1 MYDKIYLKGKQVVR
15 GAIMR
20 SFYFSSPV
28 RELLY
33 RDGWRPNRRININH
47 FGNIISSDDGYV
59 LDSFSRSFLCNF
71 GNLEIHHE
79 KYRGS
84 GKDSSIFSPNLAL
97 ANSPIMR
104 EEYSEIT
111 KSSLC
116 PVGVG
121 YSEHLTYFLSPKG
134 EMFGGFESYF
144 CRIGTTVEDA
154 FENIFFRKDF
164 QTLAD

>member
-1 MYDKIYLKGKQVVR
+1 
-15 GAIMR
+15 MR

-33 RDGWRPNRRININH
+33 RDGWRPNRRININQVE
-47 FGNIISSDDGYV
+47 NIISSDDGYV
-59 LDSFSRSFLCNF
+59 LDSFSRNFLCNF
-71 GNLEIHHE
+71 GNLEIHHDQ
-79 KYRGS
+79 YRGN

-121 YSEHLTYFLSPKG
+121 YSEHLTYFLSLKG
-134 EMFGGFESYF
+134 EIFGGFESYF

>member
-1 MYDKIYLKGKQVVR
+1 
-15 GAIMR
+15 
-20 SFYFSSPV
+20 
-28 RELLY
+28 
-33 RDGWRPNRRININH
+33 
-47 FGNIISSDDGYV
+47 
-59 LDSFSRSFLCNF
+59 
-71 GNLEIHHE
+71 
-79 KYRGS
+79 
-84 GKDSSIFSPNLAL
+84 
-97 ANSPIMR
+97 MR

-134 EMFGGFESYF
+134 EMFGGLESYF